1 MHAFRRITTLFTALL
16 LTFLPLR
23 AVAVEETRGTVL
35 DTRVSFEVSEADVG
49 GVLKTLAEAFDLNIV
64 VGEGITGEVTLSL
77 TDVRLEDALDLILET
92 AGYYYTF
99 KNNIILVQAPEKELA
114 TEIVVLGYATAS
126 EVQGSIEALLSEQGS
141 IEAVDEQRLV
151 IKELPKRMQTIL
163 KEIAKLDHPPRQI
176 MIEARIVEVEDT
188 DLTAFGIQWS
198 GNMNLAGY
206 PRTHGKPSL
215 STGRVIDTP
224 GFDTNATTGAIIPST
239 TSGTVTDDAAD
250 FRLALAET
258 SADITGGQFVYGL
271 TYGRVQLSNIVDAL
285 VRTNRAHIL
294 ASPTIA
300 AMDGEEAKI
309 IIGEKFPFR
318 ENTLTAVGTTETTKF
333 VDIGTALRVTPRV
346 INEEDIMIEIHPEV
360 SSLNESLSA
369 GPRIN
374 TREASTKLIVQNGQT
389 IVIAGLIQ
397 HDKTVIRQKVP
408 FFGNLPILGLAFRNR
423 STDFVTKELVVFVTP
438 YLMKRLV
445 GEEGKPVLD
454 LFSGQR
460 FYNRAVRLMEEFG
473 VESLGKTKA
482 QRLSEAIAN
491 FKTVVRN
498 FGDSE
503 IADDALYQ
511 LGRIYGEMMDKPDL
525 AAEAWNELVTKY
537 PDSPYADKKLY
548 SRLKKAQAKA
558 DKQVKKRRQR
568 FKS

>member
-1 MHAFRRITTLFTALL
+1 VGVFKSIIALTVAILLAFFPFPA
-16 LTFLPLR
+16 
-23 AVAVEETRGTVL
+23 AAVEKAVGSVL

-92 AGYYYTF
+92 TGYYYTF
-99 KNNIILVQAPEKELA
+99 KNNIILVQSPEKELA
-114 TEIVVLGYATAS
+114 TEIVVLGYAKAS
-126 EVQGSIEALLSEQGS
+126 DVEASVKALLSEQGS

-151 IKELPKRMQTIL
+151 IKELPKRMKTVL
-163 KEIAKLDHPPRQI
+163 NEIEKLDHAPHQI

-206 PRTHGKPSL
+206 PRSSGKPALGS
-215 STGRVIDTP
+215 GRVIDTP
-224 GFDTNATTGAIIPST
+224 GFDTSSAGTLIPST
-239 TSGTVTDDAAD
+239 TSATVTGNSAD
-250 FRLALAET
+250 YRLALSET
-258 SADITGGQFVYGL
+258 SADLTGGQFVYGL
-271 TYGRVQLSNIVDAL
+271 TYGRVNLSNIIDAL

-300 AMDGEEAKI
+300 ALDGEEARI

-333 VDIGTALRVTPRV
+333 VDIGTALRVVPRV
-346 INEEDIMIEIHPEV
+346 INNKDIMIEIHPEV

-374 TREASTKLIVQNGQT
+374 TREATTKLIVRNGQT
-389 IVIAGLIQ
+389 VVIAGLIQ
-397 HDKTVIRQKVP
+397 HEKTVIRQKVP
-408 FFGNLPILGLAFRNR
+408 FFGNLPVIGLAFRNR

-438 YLMKRLV
+438 YLMEPLV

-460 FYNRAVRLMEEFG
+460 FYNRAVRLTEEFG
-473 VESLGKTKA
+473 IESLGKTEA
-482 QRLSEAIAN
+482 QRFSEAIAH
-491 FKTVVRN
+491 FKTVIRN
-498 FGDSE
+498 FADSE
-503 IADDALYQ
+503 VADDALYQ
-511 LGRIYGEMMDKPDL
+511 LGMIYDEKMDRPAL
-525 AAEAWNELVTKY
+525 AADVWNELVTKY
-537 PDSPYADKKLY
+537 PDSPYTDKKLY
-548 SRLKKAQAKA
+548 SRLKKAQKKAETQAKE
-558 DKQVKKRRQR
+558 RRQR
-568 FKS
+568 FQ